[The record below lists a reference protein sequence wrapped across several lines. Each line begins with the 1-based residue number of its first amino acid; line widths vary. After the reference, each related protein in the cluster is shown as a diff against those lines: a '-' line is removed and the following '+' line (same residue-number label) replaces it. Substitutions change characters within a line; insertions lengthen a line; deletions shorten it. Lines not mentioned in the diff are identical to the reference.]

1 MSAPR
6 RCVATIPVKADHA
19 ANRPQRGGAGGGPP
33 SFDPDAV
40 ERGFDRPGRNRGP
53 AAGYDRLAVRYR
65 ATTHI
70 AAIGHRLEQLA

>member
-1 MSAPR
+1 MSAPAGAAPR
-6 RCVATIPVKADHA
+6 SRSGPTRPPTAADA
-19 ANRPQRGGAGGGPP
+19 AAPGGGPP

-40 ERGFDRPGRNRGP
+40 ECGFDRPGRNRGP

-65 ATTHI
+65 ATARI